1 MDSAKLT
8 IDPAF
13 DIAPVERRLFG
24 SFVEH
29 MGRSVYTGV
38 YEPGHPD
45 ADERGLRRDV
55 IDLAREMG
63 VTVVRY
69 PGGNFVSN
77 YTWEDGVGP
86 ADERPTRL
94 DLAWRQIETNAFG
107 LHEFMT
113 WIGEL
118 PAEPMLAVN
127 LGTRGLREA
136 CDLLEYANHP
146 HGTRWSDLRVKHGM
160 REPYDVRLW
169 CLGNEMDGPWQIGGK
184 TAEEY
189 GRLAAETAKA
199 MRRVDPRVELVA
211 CGSSN
216 SRMPTFASWEET
228 VLEHCYDHVD
238 YISLHAYYD
247 PVGGDRASYL
257 ASAEDMAAQID
268 AVVATADHV
277 AAKLSSRKRLR
288 LAFDEWN
295 VWSQSLFGG
304 EASLDWAEAPRIIE
318 EDYDVTAAA
327 VVGSLLI
334 TLLNRADRVGVAC
347 QAQLANVIAPIRTE
361 PGGPSWRQA
370 IFHPFALTASHAR
383 GRVLRVDTA
392 SPTFPTERFGEVPAL
407 VAAATHDDDG
417 GELTIFAVNRGE
429 RPLPLDVE
437 LRGLPGFAGVHHVAV
452 ADGDAGARNSAEAPD
467 RVMPRAV
474 DGAVTAGN
482 RLSAVLPPI
491 SFNVLRLVPDP
502 GDRAEG

>member
-1 MDSAKLT
+1 VDSAKLT
-8 IDPAF
+8 LDPAF
-13 DIAPVERRLFG
+13 EIGPVERRLFG

-38 YEPGHPD
+38 YEPGHPE
-45 ADERGLRRDV
+45 ADELGLRRDV

-77 YTWEDGVGP
+77 YNWEDGVGP

-107 LHEFMT
+107 LGEFMSWVT
-113 WIGEL
+113 EV
-118 PAEPMLAVN
+118 PAEPMMAVN
-127 LGTRGLREA
+127 LGTRGIREA

-146 HGTRWSDLRVKHGM
+146 QGTRWSDLRIKHGV

-184 TAEEY
+184 TAVEY
-189 GRLAAETAKA
+189 GRLAAEAAKA

-211 CGSSN
+211 CGSS
-216 SRMPTFASWEET
+216 SGQMPTFASWEAM
-228 VLEHCYDHVD
+228 VLEHCYEHVD
-238 YISLHAYYD
+238 YVSLHAYYD
-247 PVGGDRASYL
+247 PAGGDRASYL
-257 ASAEDMAAQID
+257 ASAVDMDSHID

-277 AAKLSSRKRLR
+277 AAKLGSRKRLR
-288 LAFDEWN
+288 LSFDEWN

-318 EDYDVTAAA
+318 EDYDVTAAV

-334 TLLNRADRVGVAC
+334 TLLNHADRVGIAC

-361 PGGPSWRQA
+361 PGGPSWRQT
-370 IFHPFALTASHAR
+370 IFHPFALTAAHAR
-383 GRVLRVDTA
+383 GRVLRVDA
-392 SPTFPTERFGEVPAL
+392 VSPTFPTERFGEVPAL
-407 VAAATHDDDG
+407 VAAATHDDDS
-417 GELTIFAVNRGE
+417 GELTVFAVNRSE
-429 RPLPLDVE
+429 RPLPFEVD
-437 LRGLPGFAGVHHVAV
+437 LRGLPGFTGAHHVVV
-452 ADGDAGARNSAEAPD
+452 ADEDAGARNSQEAPH
-467 RVMPRAV
+467 RIVPRAV
-474 DGAVTAGN
+474 DGAVVDGD

-491 SFNVLRLVPDP
+491 SFNVVRLARD
-502 GDRAEG
+502 

>member
-1 MDSAKLT
+1 MESAKL
-8 IDPAF
+8 ILDPAF
-13 DIAPVERRLFG
+13 EIGPVERRLFG

-38 YEPGHPD
+38 YEPGHPE
-45 ADERGLRRDV
+45 AGESGLRRDV
-55 IDLAREMG
+55 IELAREMG

-107 LHEFMT
+107 LGEFMS
-113 WIGEL
+113 WAGEL
-118 PAEPMLAVN
+118 PAEPMMAVN
-127 LGTRGLREA
+127 LGTRGIREA

-146 HGTRWSDLRVKHGM
+146 QGTRWSDLRVKHGR
-160 REPYDVRLW
+160 REPYDLRLW
-169 CLGNEMDGPWQIGGK
+169 CLGNEMDGPWQVGGK

-216 SRMPTFASWEET
+216 SGMPTFASWEAT
-228 VLEHCYDHVD
+228 VLGHCLEHVD

-247 PVGGDRASYL
+247 PAAGDRASYL
-257 ASAEDMAAQID
+257 ASAVEMDAHID

-277 AAKLSSRKRLR
+277 AAKLGSRKRLK
-288 LAFDEWN
+288 LSFDEWN

-304 EASLDWAEAPRIIE
+304 EAGLEWAEAPRIIE
-318 EDYDVTAAA
+318 EDYDVTAAV

-334 TLLNRADRVGVAC
+334 TLLNHADRVGIAC

-361 PGGPSWRQA
+361 PGGPAWRQT
-370 IFHPFALTASHAR
+370 IFHPFALTAAHAR
-383 GRVLRVDTA
+383 GRVLRVEVA
-392 SPTFPTERFGEVPAL
+392 SPTFPTERFGEVAAL
-407 VAAATHDDDG
+407 AAAATHDDDR
-417 GELTIFAVNRGE
+417 GELTVFAANRSE
-429 RPLPLDVE
+429 RPLPLEID
-437 LRGLPGFAGVHHVAV
+437 LRGLPGFTDARHVVV
-452 ADGDAGARNSAEAPD
+452 ADEDAGARNSEKTPN
-467 RVMPRAV
+467 RVVPRAL
-474 DGAVTAGN
+474 DGVVLGGD

-491 SFNVLRLVPDP
+491 SFNVVRLARGQAVRR
-502 GDRAEG
+502 GL